1 MCKYFCLYTE
11 TFNIGSSDG
20 FLIFIQVFL
29 SQNAALGHI
38 KVKRKY
44 NIVLSVLLRYS
55 GLIAGGY
62 RGFVHCIINIRK
74 RTLYTNFS
82 TVVDRSWQCSS
93 VLYCVHKAI
102 YDPYKLH
109 KYAAL
114 IRWLQ
119 CDAVKRIAGCNT
131 VHAAVIVLL

>member
-1 MCKYFCLYTE
+1 MNFI
-11 TFNIGSSDG
+11 FNNVLQQWIDHDNKKG
-20 FLIFIQVFL
+20 FALIVAKSYVNEVWRICNFL
-29 SQNAALGHI
+29 SPVEDNT
-38 KVKRKY
+38 KY
-44 NIVLSVLLRYS
+44 
-55 GLIAGGY
+55 
-62 RGFVHCIINIRK
+62 
-74 RTLYTNFS
+74 
-82 TVVDRSWQCSS
+82 CSS

-102 YDPYKLH
+102 YEPYKLH